1 MELDEEAYGSD
12 IPEPS
17 PQEEEI
23 ANTKWIA
30 LEDFLKS
37 SAPRGLYGDMIRIGA
52 PALPHPPALMP
63 ALAVTSRG
71 ACGKVPKPG
80 LAAAQG
86 LRRRRSTCRVARS
99 SACR

>member
-1 MELDEEAYGSD
+1 MCVMELDEEAYGSD

-52 PALPHPPALMP
+52 PALPHPPARMP

-71 ACGKVPKPG
+71 APAGRFLNPG
-80 LAAAQG
+80 WR
-86 LRRRRSTCRVARS
+86 LRRRG
-99 SACR
+99 

>member
-1 MELDEEAYGSD
+1 MCVMELDEEAYGSD

-37 SAPRGLYGDMIRIGA
+37 SAPRGLY
-52 PALPHPPALMP
+52 
-63 ALAVTSRG
+63 V
-71 ACGKVPKPG
+71 K
-80 LAAAQG
+80 
-86 LRRRRSTCRVARS
+86 
-99 SACR
+99 